1 MTIKEFAKNKGISTQ
16 AVYQRIKGA
25 KIELSSLKSG
35 DQLSPDGLARLE
47 QLFTAQDRPSIDKL
61 TALEADKAALQATVD
76 RLEALLKEARQQRD
90 QWQQQAMQ
98 SAQALEAAQKI
109 ADQAQ
114 QLNAAAMQRIALPAP
129 KGFLSRLFHRDEKKE
144 NKA

>member
-16 AVYQRIKGA
+16 AVYQRIKVA

-47 QLFTAQDRPSIDKL
+47 QLFTTQDRSSIDKL
-61 TALEADKAALQATVD
+61 TALEADKAALQTTID
-76 RLEALLKEARQQRD
+76 RLEALLEETRQQRD